1 MAAVIKMDM
10 NDINR
15 SVNLAKSVQDNKK
28 PFTKSMLKILELKLF
43 VMKKIQNNSNCTIL
57 VPALKKKLNDL
68 SCEFLEGIEK
78 EMEKK
83 LINEGAYLSVSNI
96 IKSWHQDVTQMLDLL
111 ESGLVIKC
119 VIT

>member
-1 MAAVIKMDM
+1 MTAIIKMNM

-15 SVNLAKSVQDNKK
+15 SVNLAKSVVNDKK
-28 PFTKSMLKILELKLF
+28 PFTKAMLKILELKLF
-43 VMKKIQNNSNCTIL
+43 VMKKMENSSNSVVL

-83 LINEGAYLSVSNI
+83 LINEGVYLTVSNI
-96 IKSWHQDVTQMLDLL
+96 IQSWHKDIAQMLDLL